1 MNIAIIGTGYVGL
14 VTGACLASMGNEVH
28 CCDIDEAKI
37 GKLRLGEVPFYEPNL
52 EPLILEGVEKGRLH
66 FTTETP
72 AAIAKSD
79 VVFIAVG
86 TPPSADG
93 SPDMSQVWGAAQD
106 IAAGI
111 RGFTVVA
118 TKSTVPIGTT
128 QKVREIIADITSEEF
143 AVASNPEFLKEGNA
157 VNDFL
162 HPDRV
167 VVGIDNDRVKSV
179 MQELYTPFVTPE
191 KPLIFMDIFSSELTK
206 YAANSL
212 LATKVSFINEIAN
225 ICEVFGAD
233 VEHVR
238 MGIGY
243 DKRIGFQFLKPGIGF
258 GGSCFPKD
266 IRALDSVATAKGYQ
280 PELIRAVHNINQRQ
294 RRRFFDK
301 IDAHFEGDLAG
312 RSFAV
317 WGLSF
322 KPQTDD
328 IREAP
333 ALAVIDLLLERG
345 ANIRAYD
352 PEAMPN
358 VRAAYGD
365 RIGLVDNYYDA
376 LRDADALVINTEW
389 NDFRTPDFDR
399 MKSLLKNP
407 VVFDG
412 RNLYSVT
419 KMRDRGFT
427 YHAVGLKF

>member
-1 MNIAIIGTGYVGL
+1 MNISIIGTGYVGL

-37 GKLRLGEVPFYEPNL
+37 EKLRLGEVPFYEPNL

-66 FTTETP
+66 FTTDTP
-72 AAIAKSD
+72 TAIAKSD

-93 SPDMSQVWGAAQD
+93 SPDMNQVWGAAKD
-106 IAAGI
+106 IAKGI

-118 TKSTVPIGTT
+118 SKSTVPIGTT
-128 QKVREIIADITSEEF
+128 QKVREIIEGITDEEF

-167 VVGIDNDRVKSV
+167 VVGIDNDRVKTV
-179 MQELYTPFVTPE
+179 MEELYAPFVTPE
-191 KPLIFMDIFSSELTK
+191 QPLIFMDIFSSELTK

-238 MGIGY
+238 KGIGY

-266 IRALDSVATAKGYQ
+266 IKALDAVASGRGYE

-301 IDAHFEGDLAG
+301 IDRHFEGDLAG
-312 RSFAV
+312 RTIAI

-345 ANIRAYD
+345 ATVQAYD
-352 PEAMPN
+352 PEAMNN
-358 VRAAYGD
+358 VREAYGD
-365 RIGLVDNYYDA
+365 RITLTDNYYDA
-376 LRDADALVINTEW
+376 LKDADALVISTEW
-389 NDFRTPDFDR
+389 NDFRTPDFNR
-399 MKSLLKNP
+399 MKSLLKSP

-419 KMRDRGFT
+419 KMQQRGFM
-427 YHAVGLKF
+427 YYAVGLKF